1 MMKNGGWVWLI
12 TASLLISTCSRS
24 TAQSGSNAEKPW
36 KTSRGLH
43 ATLSGRAETSNGPP
57 FESLTFRLIND
68 SEQPMSSSTRTWTLV
83 IDGREWPESQNMFNN
98 GGRPGGG
105 YDTVPPRCRLGA
117 GDRREDHLSLCNGN
131 YYVIVPGFSG
141 ETVPCRPSHP
151 LDPPG
156 NSNRGD
162 VY

>member
-98 GGRPGGG
+98 GGRPAGG
-105 YDTVPPRCRLGA
+105 YDTVPPRREFHFGYELPLARFLPEDRDYKVYWRSEKFRSNVITVRGA
-117 GDRREDHLSLCNGN
+117 ATH
-131 YYVIVPGFSG
+131 
-141 ETVPCRPSHP
+141 
-151 LDPPG
+151 
-156 NSNRGD
+156 
-162 VY
+162 